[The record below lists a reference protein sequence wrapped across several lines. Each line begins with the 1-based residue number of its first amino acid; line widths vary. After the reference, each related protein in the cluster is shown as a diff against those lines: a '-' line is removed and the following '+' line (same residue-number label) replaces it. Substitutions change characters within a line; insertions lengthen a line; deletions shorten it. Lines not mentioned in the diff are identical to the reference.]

1 MDTPRYLT
9 VLRESGTLLA
19 DAAEDRPH
27 AHVPTCPAWNVADLV
42 WHVGETHHFWRSIA
56 SGEIKDPADGYTQP
70 ERPEDEDLLGW
81 YRKGLDETLAVLTAL
96 DPEEPRWTWAPQK
109 DVAFIQ
115 RRMAQETAVHAW
127 DVLNAIGSRAPLPG
141 DVATDGVDEFLAFFL
156 GLAEMLGL
164 SRDPVGPVGTVLLRT
179 PDTGHVW
186 SVDHTGQ
193 HWRVSRSETRA
204 STVVEGTASDL
215 LLALWRRTGTEALGI
230 SGDQEALARFLRA
243 AETE

>member
-27 AHVPTCPAWNVADLV
+27 AHVPTCPEWNVADLV

-56 SGEIKDPADGYTQP
+56 SGEIKDHNDGYVRP
-70 ERPEDEDLLGW
+70 ERPKDEDLLPW
-81 YRKGLDETLAVLTAL
+81 YREGLAQTLTAL
-96 DPEEPRWTWAPQK
+96 TELDPEAPRWTWAPQK
-109 DVAFIQ
+109 DGAFIQ
-115 RRMAQETAVHAW
+115 RRMAHETAVHAW
-127 DVLNAIGSRAPLPG
+127 DVLNAIGSRAPLPA
-141 DVATDGVDEFLAFFL
+141 DVAADGVDEFLTFFL

-164 SRDPVGPVGTVLLRT
+164 PRDSVGPVGTVLLT
-179 PDTGHVW
+179 ATDTGHAW

-193 HWRVSRSETRA
+193 HWRVSRTVTRS
-204 STVVEGTASDL
+204 STAVEGTASDL
-215 LLALWRRTGTEALGI
+215 LLALWRRTGTEGLRITG
-230 SGDQEALARFLRA
+230 GEEAFARFLKA